1 MEIIRRQGFRGGK
14 RHRRMIHIVEKW
26 LRQARRALSRDEWSW
41 RLLRL
46 PRPKPS
52 DGKRGL
58 LLIQIDGLS
67 QGQLEKALRSGRLPF
82 LRSLLRREGYAAHA
96 LYSGM
101 PSTTP
106 AAQGELFYGRPCCVP
121 AFAYKARSD
130 GRVMTLLNA
139 ESADRIEVSLA
150 GESDEPLLSGGSAYS
165 NIYTG
170 GAAESHFCASRL
182 SPKAVLRHSNPLALA
197 IVLLWNLPSVLRLVT
212 LLAMET
218 ALAIYDAA
226 RGSLQR
232 GEFGP
237 EFKFI
242 FSRVLVCVGLREV
255 VTAMASMDLM
265 RGLPVVQLNFAGYD
279 EQAHRRGPSSAF
291 AHFSLRGI
299 DRCIRR
305 LYHASHR
312 SNQRDYEV
320 WVYSDHGQESTTP
333 YLRETG
339 RTLQEA
345 VRSALAPASVAPVTK
360 VERVVRSE
368 NPLGSRWENSFT
380 RHSNTH
386 ATVTETQDDPLVLA
400 YGPIGHIYL
409 ASPCLPEL
417 QARIAA
423 TLQKQAAIPIVLY
436 RLAEGRAQAVTSEG
450 VFRLPEDAAKVL
462 GARHPF
468 LATCA
473 TDLAELCHHADA
485 GDFVVLGWRPRSRPL
500 SFAWENGAHGGPGT
514 EETHAFA
521 LLPAGV
527 TPPITEGEPA
537 QPFRHAHLRKLAL
550 RMRHR
555 APLAGKVP
563 GLFHPRDPQAKLRV
577 LTYNAHACEGMD
589 GKVSPT
595 RIARVIAQTRPDVI
609 CLQECYGADRGDLT
623 ALVMAA
629 LENDFHHDTLN
640 AMQDGYGNAVLS
652 AWPLRPILQKDLPT
666 VTGYALEIRGAQW
679 AEIEWQGL
687 PLQVLNTHLGLLGRE
702 RLAQAEALA
711 GEEWLLAAMQ
721 KGPTVLAGD
730 FNAGPNSSPFRLLD
744 RVVRDAQQSIVEHK
758 PRNTFFGRF
767 PVHRI
772 DHVFLSPALQAV
784 AAEVPRSHLTR
795 LASDHLPVLVEM
807 VVVPAGKT

>member
-1 MEIIRRQGFRGGK
+1 
-14 RHRRMIHIVEKW
+14 MIHVVEKA

-46 PRPKPS
+46 SRSGPS

-67 QGQLEKALRSGRLPF
+67 RVQLDKALQRGRLPF
-82 LRSLLRREGYAAHA
+82 LRSLLRREGYVSHA
-96 LYSGM
+96 LYSGL

-121 AFAYKARSD
+121 AFAYKAKSD

-139 ESADRIEVSLA
+139 ESADRVESSLA
-150 GESDEPLLSGGSAYS
+150 EESDAPLLAGGSAYS

-170 GAAESHFCASRL
+170 GAAEPHFCASRL

-197 IVLLWNLPSVLRLVT
+197 VVLLWNLPSVLRLLS
-212 LLAMET
+212 LLIMET
-218 ALAIYDAA
+218 ALAFYDAA

-232 GEFGP
+232 GEFAH

-242 FSRVLVCVGLREV
+242 LSRVLVCVGLREV

-305 LYHASHR
+305 LYQASHR
-312 SNQRDYEV
+312 SHHRDYEV
-320 WVYSDHGQESTTP
+320 WIYSDHGQESTLP

-345 VRSALAPASVAPVTK
+345 VTAALSPAVAAIRAK
-360 VERVVRSE
+360 AERVVRSQD
-368 NPLGSRWENSFT
+368 PLGARWERSLSRE
-380 RHSNTH
+380 RHLQ
-386 ATVTETQDDPLVLA
+386 ETAGGVQDEPLVLA
-400 YGPIGHIYL
+400 YGPVGHIYL
-409 ASPCLPEL
+409 NSPCLPEL
-417 QARIAA
+417 RSRMAA
-423 TLQKQAAIPIVLY
+423 TLQKQAAIPIVLH
-436 RLAEGRAQAVTSEG
+436 RLPEGRAQAVTADG
-450 VFRLPEDAAKVL
+450 FFTLPEDAARVL
-462 GARHPF
+462 GPRHPF
-468 LATCA
+468 LETCA
-473 TDLAELCHHADA
+473 ADLAALCHHEDA
-485 GDFVVLGWRPRSRPL
+485 GDFVALGWRPQGKPL
-500 SFAWENGAHGGPGT
+500 TFAWENGAHGGPGN

-527 TPPITEGEPA
+527 KPLFAEAIGSPSLR
-537 QPFRHAHLRKLAL
+537 PFRHADLRRLAL
-550 RMRHR
+550 RVRHR
-555 APLAGKVP
+555 AALAGKVP
-563 GLFHPRDPQAKLRV
+563 GLFHTRDPQAKLRV
-577 LTYNAHACEGMD
+577 LTYNVHACEGMD

-595 RIARVIAQTRPDVI
+595 RIARVIAQCRPDVI
-609 CLQECYGADRGDLT
+609 CLQECYGPERGDLT
-623 ALVMAA
+623 ARVAEA
-629 LENDFHHDTLN
+629 LESDFHHDKMNT
-640 AMQDGYGNAVLS
+640 MQDAYGNALLS
-652 AWPLRPILQKDLPT
+652 SWPLRPVLQKDLPT
-666 VTGYALEIRGAQW
+666 VTGYTLEIRGAQW

-702 RLAQAEALA
+702 RLAQAEALS
-711 GEEWLLAAMQ
+711 GEEWLLAALQ

-730 FNAGPNSSPFRLLD
+730 FNAGPHSPPFRLLD
-744 RVVRDAQQSIVEHK
+744 RVLRDAQQNLVEHR

-795 LASDHLPVLVEM
+795 LASDHLPLLVEM
-807 VVVPAGKT
+807 VLLPAGK